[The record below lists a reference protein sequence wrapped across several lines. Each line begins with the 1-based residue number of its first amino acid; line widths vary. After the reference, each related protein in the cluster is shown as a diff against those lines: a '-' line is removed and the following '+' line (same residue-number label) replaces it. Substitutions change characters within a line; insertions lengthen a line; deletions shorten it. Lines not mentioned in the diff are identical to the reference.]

1 MLGVSYEGKPTKKKK
16 KVRAVIDPALFYI
29 IEIMN
34 FHAKISP
41 IINDKLTNSIK

>member
-1 MLGVSYEGKPTKKKK
+1 MLGVSYEEKPTMKKKQ
-16 KVRAVIDPALFYI
+16 VRAVIDPALFYI